1 MHYNPNILHKLWN
14 THIICLFF
22 CGKIPFITQYSSFFV
37 PAERWENNAFPTR
50 VGKIPYTYIPITI
63 YIEHFP
69 SSSSLPPPSLLPLYR
84 TQKAKQKCIY
94 IFQNTTKSITPHWDT

>member
-22 CGKIPFITQYSSFFV
+22 CGKIPVITQYSSFFV

-50 VGKIPYTYIPITI
+50 VGKMVYIYTI
-63 YIEHFP
+63 YR
-69 SSSSLPPPSLLPLYR
+69 SLK
-84 TQKAKQKCIY
+84 T
-94 IFQNTTKSITPHWDT
+94 

>member
-22 CGKIPFITQYSSFFV
+22 CGKIPVITQYSSFFV

-50 VGKIPYTYIPITI
+50 VGKIVFKI
-63 YIEHFP
+63 H
-69 SSSSLPPPSLLPLYR
+69 PPGGICGTVRVFYNH
-84 TQKAKQKCIY
+84 K
-94 IFQNTTKSITPHWDT
+94 F